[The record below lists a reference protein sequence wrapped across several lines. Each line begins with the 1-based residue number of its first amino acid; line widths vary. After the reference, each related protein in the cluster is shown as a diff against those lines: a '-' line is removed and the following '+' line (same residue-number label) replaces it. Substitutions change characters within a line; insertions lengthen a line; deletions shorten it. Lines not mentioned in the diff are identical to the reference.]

1 MIFPQSISLTKSYR
15 ILPVAFLWL
24 IVNRYESF
32 LFGATMALQQL
43 KPRLKPSQNHQPKS
57 RWGSGRGGRP
67 WRRLRDQIL
76 LRDLYTCQHCR
87 QVFEPKDLVC
97 DHIVNSAQGGTDDPT
112 NLQTLCNPC
121 HDKKTHA
128 ESMAGGIKKL

>member
-1 MIFPQSISLTKSYR
+1 
-15 ILPVAFLWL
+15 
-24 IVNRYESF
+24 
-32 LFGATMALQQL
+32 MALQQL

-67 WRRLRDQIL
+67 WRRIRDQIL

-87 QVFEPKDLVC
+87 QVFKPKDLVC
-97 DHIVNSAQGGTDDPT
+97 DHIVNTAQGGTDEPT

>member
-1 MIFPQSISLTKSYR
+1 
-15 ILPVAFLWL
+15 
-24 IVNRYESF
+24 
-32 LFGATMALQQL
+32 MALQQL

-67 WRRLRDQIL
+67 WRRIRDQIL

-87 QVFEPKDLVC
+87 QVFDPKDLVC
-97 DHIVNSAQGGTDDPT
+97 DHIVNTAQGGTDEPT

-121 HDKKTHA
+121 HDKKTHS
-128 ESMAGGIKKL
+128 ESCG

>member
-1 MIFPQSISLTKSYR
+1 MAKLQSIG
-15 ILPVAFLWL
+15 
-24 IVNRYESF
+24 N
-32 LFGATMALQQL
+32 
-43 KPRLKPSQNHQPKS
+43 RLKPMGNHQPKS

-67 WRRLRDQIL
+67 WRRLREQIL

-87 QVFEPKDLVC
+87 KVFDPKDLVC
-97 DHIVNSAQGGTDDPT
+97 DHVVNSAQGGTDDPT

>member
-1 MIFPQSISLTKSYR
+1 
-15 ILPVAFLWL
+15 
-24 IVNRYESF
+24 
-32 LFGATMALQQL
+32 MALQQL

-67 WRRLRDQIL
+67 WRRLRDQVL

-87 QVFEPKDLVC
+87 QVFDPKDLVC
-97 DHIVNSAQGGTDDPT
+97 DHIINTAQGGTDDPT

-121 HDKKTHA
+121 HDKKTHT